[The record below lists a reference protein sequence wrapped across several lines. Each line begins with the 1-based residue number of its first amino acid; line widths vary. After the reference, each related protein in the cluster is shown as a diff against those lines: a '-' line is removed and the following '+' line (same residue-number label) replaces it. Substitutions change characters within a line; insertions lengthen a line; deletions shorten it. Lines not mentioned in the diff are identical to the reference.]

1 MFGACYISLHAQAKR
16 ADGIYHALNRG
27 NARADVFRKPEDY
40 EAFERIMAEGLER
53 YPVSLFAYQL
63 PPNHWHTVLRP
74 NAPDY
79 RQPSAPEAGQ
89 EGEESKTTSPDPLN
103 LSPTGLNR
111 EETPLA
117 IRNR

>member
-1 MFGACYISLHAQAKR
+1 
-16 ADGIYHALNRG
+16 
-27 NARADVFRKPEDY
+27 VFRKPENY
-40 EAFERIMAEGLER
+40 EAFERIIAEGLER

-63 PPNHWHTVLRP
+63 LPNHWHTVLRP

-103 LSPTGLNR
+103 LSLPSMNSSDTAFHTLF
-111 EETPLA
+111 TPEWRVPLQHTPPEA
-117 IRNR
+117 SNLLLC

>member
-1 MFGACYISLHAQAKR
+1 MPRPKR
-16 ADGIYHALNRG
+16 ADEADGIYHALNRG

-40 EAFERIMAEGLER
+40 EAFERIIAEGLER

-63 PPNHWHTVLRP
+63 LPNHWHMVLRP